1 MEVIGELLEDI
12 PAAKGPVVLLMQPQ
26 KFPAKLGSG
35 GLMEGPTEDPQSQF
49 LSRSWWDRRV
59 TSEERLK
66 EFRLFTLEKERM
78 MITSSGR

>member
-1 MEVIGELLEDI
+1 MS
-12 PAAKGPVVLLMQPQ
+12 AAEGPVVLLVQPHI
-26 KFPAKLGSG
+26 PCRIGSG
-35 GLMEGPTEDPQSQF
+35 GLTEGPTGDPQSQF

-59 TSEERLK
+59 TDEERLK